1 MNVLG
6 VHDGHN
12 ASAALL
18 RDGRVVFAV
27 SEERLSRTK
36 NEGGFPARA
45 VDRIVAEEGL
55 AFGDLDRVVFS
66 SRGAIPAQWSMK
78 DQILARYV
86 RLCEDDSPRRSLFRR
101 ATGRFKRMIWDPGAE
116 AKDRRQQ
123 PLQERGVPPDRIL
136 ALDHHA
142 LHAASAYYA
151 CGVLDEP
158 VLVLTN
164 DGGGD
169 GLCASVSLGQ
179 EGRLKRLAAVPQ
191 ADSYANLYAR
201 ATFLLGMVPL
211 EHEYKLMGLAPYAD
225 RDRADEL
232 AARLLDDYLWPADEP
247 LAWRRREDLGPSFL
261 GCPRLREHF
270 GRARFDVVAAG
281 MQLFIERLTLAW
293 VERVVRHTGVGRL
306 VLSGGLFMNVKLN
319 GLIRRLP
326 GVDWVWV
333 MPSCG
338 DESNIFGAAYVGS
351 LDAGSTPS
359 ELAPLG
365 DLYLGPRYDEADLSR
380 ALEPLRGREDVII
393 DRPEDVERA
402 TCDRLVNGD
411 IVVRYRGREEF
422 GARALGNRSIL
433 ADPARLEVVPI
444 INRMIKHRDFW
455 MPFAGTMTDD
465 QARHNL
471 DGGEVPRSPHM
482 MMTFQPRRP
491 PAEYQAA
498 VHPFDRSIRPQILE
512 ESHNPEYY
520 RLLGLFEAATGR
532 RGGLLN
538 TSFNLHGHPI
548 VSAPADAVE
557 VFLNSGLN
565 HLGLGP
571 YLLSKRGGD

>member
-1 MNVLG
+1 VKVLG

-18 RDGRVVFAV
+18 RDGRVAMAV

-36 NEGGFPARA
+36 NQGGFPARA
-45 VDRIVAEEGL
+45 VDRIMAEAGL
-55 AFGDLDRVVFS
+55 AFGDLDRVAFS
-66 SRGAIPAQWSMK
+66 SSGAIPAQWSIK
-78 DQILARYV
+78 DQILARYA
-86 RLCEDDSPRRSLFRR
+86 RLCEDGRPRRSLLRR
-101 ATGRFKRMIWDPGAE
+101 ATGRVKRMMWDQGTGAK
-116 AKDRRQQ
+116 ALRQQ
-123 PLQERGVPPDRIL
+123 PLQERGVPQDRIL
-136 ALDHHA
+136 ALNHHA

-151 CGVLDEP
+151 CGALDEP

-169 GLCASVSLGQ
+169 GLCATVSLGRD
-179 EGRLKRLAAVPQ
+179 GRLLRLAAVPQ

-225 RDRADEL
+225 RDRAEDL
-232 AARLLDDYLWPADEP
+232 ADRLLDDYLWSEGEP
-247 LAWRRREDLGPSFL
+247 LAWRRRPELGPSFL
-261 GCPRLREHF
+261 GCARLRQHF
-270 GRARFDVVAAG
+270 GRARFDVVAAA
-281 MQLFIERLTLAW
+281 MQLFIERLTLDW
-293 VERVVRHTGVGRL
+293 VRRVVRHTGVGRL

-338 DESNIFGAAYVGS
+338 DESNIFGAAYLGA
-351 LDAGSTPS
+351 LDAGGDPS
-359 ELAPLG
+359 DFAPLG
-365 DLYLGPRYDEADLSR
+365 DLYLGPRYTEGDLSR
-380 ALEPLRGREDVII
+380 AIEPLRGREDVII
-393 DRPEDVERA
+393 DRPDDIERA
-402 TCDRLVNGD
+402 TCDRLVQGD
-411 IVVRYRGREEF
+411 IVVRCRGREEF

-455 MPFAGTMTDD
+455 MPFAGTMTDG

-471 DGGEVPRSPHM
+471 DGGEDPRSPHM
-482 MMTFQPRRP
+482 MMTFQPQRP

-498 VHPFDRSIRPQILE
+498 VHPFDHSIRPQILE

-520 RLLGLFEAATGR
+520 RLLKMFEAATGR

-548 VSAPADAVE
+548 VSSPADAVE